1 MKQFPYQW
9 RALLLMMM
17 GWGVAG
23 LVHNCVAFL
32 FPYFSVDFQLSAAHN
47 GYLAGPLAFFWTLAI
62 FFGGPLADRLGQVK
76 VIASGFTLGA
86 LALAL
91 VAWSHSV
98 AVLYVLM
105 AMTGLG
111 SGIIVS
117 ASFSFLIEQS
127 DPKNRGLF
135 FGTAQSTFTLVG
147 AAIGAVVFTRL
158 GDSAIGWRGS
168 YLLLAT
174 LVFGTAAMIFLFG
187 HRIPRNIQTEEG
199 AKGRFRNLLAYKN
212 VVLSTVLACL
222 MMMWYLTV
230 AAYTILFLMEARGM
244 TAVAAGAVFA
254 GFGSGGFIGEFA
266 APMVSDRLG
275 RKTTA
280 LVAVG
285 LGGLCF
291 AAFVFMPLSALGMTV
306 TIAGAACFMSGGVAI
321 LNSVVPSES
330 VPPHLVATA
339 TAFTP
344 AAGECMGG
352 VVAPVIAGMMAGA
365 LGTAQ
370 VMTLLAVLPVLV
382 VVGVCFLQ
390 ETAPLVLSK
399 RNK

>member
-17 GWGVAG
+17 GWGFAG

-32 FPYFSVDFQLSAAHN
+32 FPYFSLDFQLGAAHN
-47 GYLAGPLAFFWTLAI
+47 GYLAGTLAFFWTLAI
-62 FFGGPLADRLGQVK
+62 FFGGPLAERVGQVK

-86 LALAL
+86 VALAL
-91 VAWSHSV
+91 VAVSHSV
-98 AVLYVLM
+98 ALLYVLM

-111 SGIIVS
+111 CGTIVS

-135 FGTAQSTFTLVG
+135 FGAAQSTFTLIG
-147 AAIGAVVFTRL
+147 SAIGAVVFTRL
-158 GDSAIGWRGS
+158 GDSIIGWRGS
-168 YLLLAT
+168 YLLMAV
-174 LVFGTAAMIFLFG
+174 LVFGTAVTIFLVG
-187 HRIPRNIQTEEG
+187 RGIPRNLQIDEG
-199 AKGRFRNLLAYKN
+199 PSGSFREFLAYKN
-212 VVLSTVLACL
+212 VVLSTILACL

-244 TAVAAGAVFA
+244 SAVAAGAIFA

-275 RKTTA
+275 RKATC

-291 AAFVFMPLSALGMTV
+291 AAFVFLPLSSFGMTLA
-306 TIAGAACFMSGGVAI
+306 IAGAACFMSGGVAI

-330 VPPHLVATA
+330 VPSHLVAMA
-339 TAFTP
+339 TSFTP

-370 VMTLLAVLPVLV
+370 VMTLLAVLPLLV
-382 VVGVCFLQ
+382 CIGVCFLK
-390 ETAPLVLSK
+390 ETAPLVLA
-399 RNK
+399 RRR

>member
-17 GWGVAG
+17 GWGFAG

-32 FPYFSVDFQLSAAHN
+32 FPYFSLDFQLGAAHN
-47 GYLAGPLAFFWTLAI
+47 GYLAGTLAFFWTLAI
-62 FFGGPLADRLGQVK
+62 FFGGPLAERVGQVK

-86 LALAL
+86 VALAL
-91 VAWSHSV
+91 VAMSHSV
-98 AVLYVLM
+98 VFLYVLM
-105 AMTGLG
+105 ALTGLG
-111 SGIIVS
+111 CGTIVS

-135 FGTAQSTFTLVG
+135 FGAAQSTFTLVG
-147 AAIGAVVFTRL
+147 SAIGAVVFTRL

-168 YLLLAT
+168 YLLMAA
-174 LVFGTAAMIFLFG
+174 LVFGTAATIFLVG
-187 HRIPRNIQTEEG
+187 RGIPRNPQADEATG
-199 AKGRFRNLLAYKN
+199 GRFRELLAYKN

-230 AAYTILFLMEARGM
+230 AAYTILFLMEDRGM
-244 TAVAAGAVFA
+244 SAVAAGAIFA

-275 RKTTA
+275 RKATC

-291 AAFVFMPLSALGMTV
+291 AAFVFLPLSSPGMTLA
-306 TIAGAACFMSGGVAI
+306 IAGAACFMSGGVAI

-339 TAFTP
+339 TSFTP

-352 VVAPVIAGMMAGA
+352 VIAPVIAGMMAGT

-370 VMTLLAVLPVLV
+370 VMNLLAALPLLVLI
-382 VVGVCFLQ
+382 GVCFLK
-390 ETAPLVLSK
+390 ETAPLVLARRS
-399 RNK
+399 

>member
-17 GWGVAG
+17 GWGFAG

-32 FPYFSVDFQLSAAHN
+32 FPYFSLDFQLGAAHN
-47 GYLAGPLAFFWTLAI
+47 GYLAGTLAFFWTLAI
-62 FFGGPLADRLGQVK
+62 FFGGPLAERVGQVM

-86 LALAL
+86 VALAL
-91 VAWSHSV
+91 VAVSHSV
-98 AVLYVLM
+98 ALLYVLM

-111 SGIIVS
+111 CGTIVS

-135 FGTAQSTFTLVG
+135 FGAAQSTFTLIG
-147 AAIGAVVFTRL
+147 SAIGAVVFTRL
-158 GDSAIGWRGS
+158 GDSIIGWRGS
-168 YLLLAT
+168 YLLMAV
-174 LVFGTAAMIFLFG
+174 LVFGTAVTIFLVG
-187 HRIPRNIQTEEG
+187 RGIPRNLQVDEG
-199 AKGRFRNLLAYKN
+199 PSGSFRDFLAYKN
-212 VVLSTVLACL
+212 EVLSTILACL

-244 TAVAAGAVFA
+244 SAVAAGAIIA

-275 RKTTA
+275 RKATC

-291 AAFVFMPLSALGMTV
+291 AAFVFLPLSSFGMTLA
-306 TIAGAACFMSGGVAI
+306 IAGAACFMSGGVAI

-330 VPPHLVATA
+330 VPSHLVAMA
-339 TAFTP
+339 TSFTP

-370 VMTLLAVLPVLV
+370 VMTLLAVLPLLV
-382 VVGVCFLQ
+382 CIGVCFLK
-390 ETAPLVLSK
+390 ETAPLVLA
-399 RNK
+399 RRR